1 MNQGTKQRIVGTV
14 VLLALALIFL
24 PIIFDGEGSYQAPLS
39 SRIPEPPVI
48 TLLPETEPMRPVLAI
63 ADDAATVIAD
73 ASPDLAPATTTTSAT
88 ATTTEPGTTAAAD
101 IAPAASE
108 TVVPAENSI
117 PAASEIAPGT
127 AEQVADQVVEQVVA
141 QQAVGNQIAG
151 ASVAVPEVTR
161 EIPTLDANGL
171 PQGWSVRL
179 GSFAEERNANNLL
192 QRLQDA
198 GYRAYTRQSASNGTR
213 MTGVYVGPWL
223 EQDAVRQYQRQL
235 QEEFHLSGLVVR
247 YEVEPIPE

>member
-48 TLLPETEPMRPVLAI
+48 TLLPEPETVRPVMAI
-63 ADDAATVIAD
+63 ANEAITVIAD
-73 ASPDLAPATTTTSAT
+73 ASPDLPPTTIE
-88 ATTTEPGTTAAAD
+88 TEPVADAVSDTVPAANAPVAAAESSV
-101 IAPAASE
+101 PAASGNVVD
-108 TVVPAENSI
+108 TVE
-117 PAASEIAPGT
+117 
-127 AEQVADQVVEQVVA
+127 QVVEQLA
-141 QQAVGNQIAG
+141 GGNQIA
-151 ASVAVPEVTR
+151 EVGNTESITTR

-179 GSFAEERNANNLL
+179 GSFADESNANNLM
-192 QRLQDA
+192 QRLLA
-198 GYRAYTRQSASNGTR
+198 SGYRAYTRQSTSNGTR

-223 EQDAVRQYQRQL
+223 EQDLVRQYQKQL
-235 QEEFHLSGLVVR
+235 QEEFQLSGLVVR
-247 YEVEPIPE
+247 YEVEPLQE

>member
-48 TLLPETEPMRPVLAI
+48 TLLPEPETVRPVIAI
-63 ADDAATVIAD
+63 GNDAVTVIAD
-73 ASPDLAPATTTTSAT
+73 TSLNPAPTSIETEAVTDAVSGT
-88 ATTTEPGTTAAAD
+88 APEANQPVVAVESSLSTTTESTT
-101 IAPAASE
+101 
-108 TVVPAENSI
+108 T
-117 PAASEIAPGT
+117 EIAANT
-127 AEQVADQVVEQVVA
+127 AEQIVA
-141 QQAVGNQIAG
+141 QQAVGDEIA
-151 ASVAVPEVTR
+151 EVINSGPAAAR

-179 GSFAEERNANNLL
+179 GSFADERNANNLM
-192 QRLQDA
+192 QRLLA
-198 GYRAYTRQSASNGTR
+198 SGYRAYTRQTASNGTR
-213 MTGVYVGPWL
+213 MTAVYVGPWL
-223 EQDAVRQYQRQL
+223 EQDSVRQYQQQL
-235 QEEFHLSGLVVR
+235 QEEFQLSGLVVR